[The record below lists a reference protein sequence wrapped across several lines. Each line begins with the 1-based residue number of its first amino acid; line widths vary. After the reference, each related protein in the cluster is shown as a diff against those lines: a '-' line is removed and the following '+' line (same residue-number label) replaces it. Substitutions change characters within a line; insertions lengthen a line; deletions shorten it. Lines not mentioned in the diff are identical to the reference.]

1 MNYQDLKYVCE
12 NAGSAFNPVLSNL
25 FVYTDDKGQQRAQ
38 AQNGRYT
45 VDVPTDLPSLCAN
58 ADRMVSVWA
67 ACKGDPKVSATESTL
82 TVTQGRLRA
91 RVSLSD
97 GKDYPRDTPD
107 PETAHKALDLRPV
120 LLGLQP
126 FVATDASRPW
136 ATSVCLANGFAYAT
150 NNIVLARCPIDTGLP
165 GAVNVPGSAVE
176 ALLAQPAAL
185 VGLGASDNSLTFY
198 FDGGVWIKSLLVAG
212 DWPTATVDGLLAAV
226 GDQWQTI
233 HPELEAML
241 VVASKL
247 ADARHPVAVFKDG
260 GMVLEDDSLLA
271 ADLEPVPAAGKVNAR
286 MAALVFASAQEV
298 QWHTPRQDVH
308 AFRAG
313 PVVGVFGGQR

>member
-1 MNYQDLKYVCE
+1 MDYQSLKYVCD
-12 NAGSAFNPVLSNL
+12 NTGSSFNPVLSNL

-67 ACKGDPKVSATESTL
+67 ACKGEPKVSATPSTL

-91 RVSLSD
+91 RVTLAD
-97 GKDYPRDTPD
+97 GATYPRDTPD

-136 ATSVCLANGFAYAT
+136 AVSVCLAGTHAYAT
-150 NNIVLARCPIDTGLP
+150 NNVVLARCPIDTGLP
-165 GAVNVPGSAVE
+165 RPMNVPLGAVE
-176 ALLAQPAAL
+176 ALLAQTAAL
-185 VGLGASDNSLTFY
+185 AGLGFGENSLTFY
-198 FDGGVWIKSLLVAG
+198 FEGGVWIKSLLVAG
-212 DWPTATVDGLLAAV
+212 DWPTATVDNLLAAV
-226 GDQWQTI
+226 GDQWLTI
-233 HPELEAML
+233 HDELESML

-247 ADARHPVAVFKDG
+247 ADARHPVVVFKDG

-286 MAALVFASAQEV
+286 VAAMVFSSAKEV